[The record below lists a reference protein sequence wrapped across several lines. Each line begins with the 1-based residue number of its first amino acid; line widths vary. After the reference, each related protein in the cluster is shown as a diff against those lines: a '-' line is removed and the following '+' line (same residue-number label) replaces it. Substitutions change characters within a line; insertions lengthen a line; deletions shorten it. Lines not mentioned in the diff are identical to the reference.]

1 MSDRKILNRN
11 YTYYLDSA
19 NNSEWVYLNNFLTV
33 DECNSII
40 NIGNS
45 HPRIMSYVNETND
58 IQHNIRRN
66 HVVFLQSAD
75 HTNDWIFAKLA
86 ATVKS
91 LNQQFW
97 NFDLKFLETLQ
108 FTIYDEPG
116 DFYTAHMDMGHNR
129 VESRKLSIV
138 VQLSNPNDYE
148 GSNLQLHSC
157 GTDFYNTS
165 REQGTL
171 IAFPSYKVHQVTP
184 LIAGTRYSLVS
195 WVCGP
200 PLK

>member
-1 MSDRKILNRN
+1 MSDRKLLNRD
-11 YTYYLDSA
+11 YTYYLEPA
-19 NNSEWVYLNNFLTV
+19 TNSEWAYLRGFLSA

-45 HPRIMSYVNETND
+45 HSRQMSCVNETND
-58 IQHNIRRN
+58 IINSIRKN
-66 HVVFLQSAD
+66 HVVFLKSLDAE
-75 HTNDWIFAKLA
+75 NEWIFSKLA
-86 ATVKS
+86 STVNS
-91 LNQQFW
+91 LNKQFW

-116 DFYTAHMDMGHNR
+116 DFYTAHMDMGHNK

-138 VQLSNPNDYE
+138 VQLSEPDDYE

-157 GTDFYNTS
+157 GGDFYNTI
-165 REQGTL
+165 RDRGTL

-184 LIAGTRYSLVS
+184 LISGTRYSLVS

-200 PLK
+200 TFR